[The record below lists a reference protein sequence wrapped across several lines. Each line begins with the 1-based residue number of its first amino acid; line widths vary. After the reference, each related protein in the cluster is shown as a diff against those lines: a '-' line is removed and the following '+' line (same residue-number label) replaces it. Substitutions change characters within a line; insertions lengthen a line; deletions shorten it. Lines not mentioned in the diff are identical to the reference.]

1 MPHPKG
7 IRGTAEMRPYHTTH
21 SHGHRSRT
29 AAQVDALHS
38 VNWSEHIRSQHH
50 FDVPLICTTSLQSN
64 IQAHIVIYMWG
75 TTPKVTSD
83 TAPKDP
89 SSQPNTEWQ
98 A

>member
-1 MPHPKG
+1 MG
-7 IRGTAEMRPYHTTH
+7 IALA
-21 SHGHRSRT
+21 RT

-50 FDVPLICTTSLQSN
+50 FDEPATYLYNFITTKHSSISLKKTFKPISFTCG
-64 IQAHIVIYMWG
+64 APPEVA
-75 TTPKVTSD
+75 D
-83 TAPKDP
+83 TAPKKP